1 MIYSKAIEIG
11 NNKLRIETGRFAKQ
25 ANGAVMVSYGETMVL
40 VTVTASKQAQE
51 GLDYFPLSVE
61 YREKSFAAGKI
72 PGGFFKR
79 EGKPTEKEILSGRL
93 IDRPIRPL
101 FPDNFKNDTQVA
113 AFVYSYDGDNDADVI
128 GAVGASTA
136 LAISDIPFAEPIGE
150 VRVSRINGEFI
161 LNPTHKQIEEGDM
174 ELVVAGTESSIMM
187 VEGDAKEVSEDE
199 LLEALKFAHAEIKK
213 IIVIINELK
222 AECGKPKMQVTAD
235 NIDENL
241 LKDVNELAYSKFT
254 ELVSTVLA
262 KEERAN
268 KNEELVNEVLTQLAE
283 KYPEQEKVIKAI
295 CHDIEKECMRKRIL
309 SEGKRLDGRGL
320 TEVRPITVE
329 LGILPRTHASALFT
343 RGETQ
348 SLTTLTL
355 GSKGDEQIIDGLQ
368 EEYKKRFL
376 LHYNFPPF
384 SVGETGRYSGTGRRE
399 IGHGNLAERSLKN
412 IVPKEEE
419 FPYIIRLNS
428 DILESNG
435 SSSMATVCAGSLAL
449 MEGGVPVKTAIAGIA
464 MGLVKEG
471 EQYSILTDILGNED
485 HLGDMDFKV
494 AGSENG
500 ITGFQMDIK
509 IQGISYEIMQNA
521 LAQAKTGRLH
531 ILKIMNDAISQPK
544 EEISKYAPSLIFT
557 QVRPEKIGMVIGS
570 GGKTIQGMQKEFG
583 VEIFIEEDGRI
594 SIAGSSIENAKLAK
608 EYIRNLVAEPEM
620 GKIYTGKVVKIA
632 DFGAFVE
639 FMPGQ
644 QGLLHISQI
653 DTKRVKEVKDVL
665 KVGEIIKVK
674 LIKIENGKM
683 SLSRKAT
690 MTEKDESAE
699 ENI

>member
-1 MIYSKAIEIG
+1 
-11 NNKLRIETGRFAKQ
+11 
-25 ANGAVMVSYGETMVL
+25 
-40 VTVTASKQAQE
+40 
-51 GLDYFPLSVE
+51 
-61 YREKSFAAGKI
+61 
-72 PGGFFKR
+72 
-79 EGKPTEKEILSGRL
+79 
-93 IDRPIRPL
+93 
-101 FPDNFKNDTQVA
+101 
-113 AFVYSYDGDNDADVI
+113 
-128 GAVGASTA
+128 
-136 LAISDIPFAEPIGE
+136 
-150 VRVSRINGEFI
+150 
-161 LNPTHKQIEEGDM
+161 
-174 ELVVAGTESSIMM
+174 
-187 VEGDAKEVSEDE
+187 
-199 LLEALKFAHAEIKK
+199 
-213 IIVIINELK
+213 
-222 AECGKPKMQVTAD
+222 
-235 NIDENL
+235 
-241 LKDVNELAYSKFT
+241 
-254 ELVSTVLA
+254 
-262 KEERAN
+262 
-268 KNEELVNEVLTQLAE
+268 
-283 KYPEQEKVIKAI
+283 
-295 CHDIEKECMRKRIL
+295 
-309 SEGKRLDGRGL
+309 
-320 TEVRPITVE
+320 
-329 LGILPRTHASALFT
+329 
-343 RGETQ
+343 
-348 SLTTLTL
+348 
-355 GSKGDEQIIDGLQ
+355 
-368 EEYKKRFL
+368 
-376 LHYNFPPF
+376 
-384 SVGETGRYSGTGRRE
+384 
-399 IGHGNLAERSLKN
+399 
-412 IVPKEEE
+412 
-419 FPYIIRLNS
+419 
-428 DILESNG
+428 
-435 SSSMATVCAGSLAL
+435 MATVCAGSLAL